1 MVFSIKWGDLMEKD
15 LEKLKSIEKK
25 IDLLLK
31 KKGKDRFDLLDAF
44 AEAFFIYHEHQL
56 FERGLYYAERLVELL
71 ESDGEV
77 TEDLL
82 LAWSNLSVFALK
94 TGDEERSMELIGKV
108 MGHRADGKGPESK
121 EALES
126 RIFNAN
132 LKVAAGDVHEAIE
145 LFSENI
151 EECRK
156 FYAIDSPE
164 MAISH
169 ESLAALYCNLSAFDM
184 AESLLERYLEELSQV
199 TEETNLGYLECLR
212 MLSDA
217 YELEGDS
224 KSALIYRKERA
235 RISKNLPDREYYYEA
250 AIALG
255 NTRVIEGSE
264 IYSAIE
270 DLIFIQNE
278 MIVSPG
284 TNDDLLEKAVS
295 VLAECTLSIKD
306 YQKASDCLYY
316 IYSRALTKYGDG
328 SAEARNAASR
338 LSYVYSLDGE
348 FDKSIDICRKS
359 YLATLRS
366 EGILSKATSSIMIE
380 LGQAYREAGRFDDA
394 ISSFKSIINNK
405 KNLSIICEEEV
416 QDSALE
422 LASLYMEIGEYKEA
436 AALYQELIK
445 KQKKQ
450 YGLVDE
456 FVAELM
462 ILLSECY
469 LKRNSKGDRKR
480 AEKELNIALEILL
493 IVQGVDSDLTIK
505 CRDLIE
511 SL

>member
-1 MVFSIKWGDLMEKD
+1 MEKD

-31 KKGKDRFDLLDAF
+31 KKGKDRFELLDAF

-56 FERGLYYAERLVELL
+56 FERGIYYAERLVELL
-71 ESDGEV
+71 ESDGEI

-94 TGDEERSMELIGKV
+94 TGDEERSMELISKV
-108 MGHRADGKGPESK
+108 MGNRAEGKGPESK

-132 LKVAAGDVHEAIE
+132 LKVAAGDVHEAIN
-145 LFSENI
+145 LFIENI

-156 FYAIDSPE
+156 YFSIDSPE

-169 ESLAALYCNLSAFDM
+169 ESLAALYCNLSAYDM
-184 AESLLERYLEELSQV
+184 AENLLERYLEEISQV
-199 TEETNLGYLECLR
+199 ADETNPGYLECLR

-224 KSALIYRKERA
+224 KSSLIYRKERA
-235 RISKNLPDREYYYEA
+235 RIAKTLPDREYYYEA
-250 AIALG
+250 AIALA
-255 NTRVIEGSE
+255 NTRVIENTE
-264 IYSAIE
+264 LYSAIE
-270 DLIFIQNE
+270 DLILIQNE

-284 TNDDLLEKAVS
+284 ENDDKLDKAIS
-295 VLAECTLSIKD
+295 VLAECNLSIKD
-306 YQKASDCLYY
+306 YGKASDCLYFL
-316 IYSRALTKYGDG
+316 YSRALTKYGDG
-328 SAEARNAASR
+328 SEEARNAASR

-348 FDKSIDICRKS
+348 YEKSIDICRKS
-359 YLATLRS
+359 YLATLRA
-366 EGILSKATSSIMIE
+366 EGLSSKATSSIMIE
-380 LGQAYREAGRFDDA
+380 LGQAYREAGKFDEA
-394 ISSFKSIINNK
+394 AQSFKSILENK
-405 KNLSIICEEEV
+405 KALSISCDEEL
-416 QDSALE
+416 QDAELE

-436 AALYQELIK
+436 AALYQDLIK

-462 ILLSECY
+462 VLLSECY

-493 IVQGVDSDLTIK
+493 VVQGVESALTIK
-505 CRDLIE
+505 VRDLIE